1 MHSLTDLSFL
11 MKRIEKLERQ
21 NRHFKI
27 GAMLALLIVGSLV
40 LIAARSA
47 NVQQAE
53 RFLLVDATGRTLA
66 FLGTDADGLPGLS
79 IRDLS
84 SGKERAWLGLWGKG
98 REVNLGFYDQNQ
110 KERSRLGLLADGT
123 MRLNIED
130 TAGNLR
136 AYLGQSAG
144 GKESGVGFYDADQ
157 RERAWMG
164 IGGGTTPRV
173 VLYSTDHKESWST
186 P

>member
-1 MHSLTDLSFL
+1 MHSPTEFGCLT
-11 MKRIEKLERQ
+11 KRIEKLERQ
-21 NRHFKI
+21 NRRFKI
-27 GAMLALLIVGSLV
+27 GAMPVLLIVGSLV
-40 LIAARSA
+40 VIAARPA

-53 RFLLVDATGRTLA
+53 RFVLVDATGRTLA
-66 FLGTDADGLPGLS
+66 FLGTDVNGLPGLS

-84 SGKERAWLGLWGKG
+84 SGKERVWLGLWGKG
-98 REVNLGFYDQNQ
+98 TEVNLGFYDQNQ

-136 AYLGQSAG
+136 AYLGQSAS
-144 GKESGVGFYDADQ
+144 GKESGVGFYDASE